1 MKTKGFKNLKCNFC
15 AFFNKNRV
23 KFLVVTALFFGG
35 IIIGAICDVKNVS
48 DDNLGYMNNFA
59 SAYKLQGVSS
69 SEIFFRAL
77 ISYLRIFAFIW
88 LSGRFVFLIP
98 LNLFSVAAK
107 GFGLGFTISYLIRW
121 SGFGG
126 IIFGFLIL
134 FAQNIIFIPVML
146 IYSVYQLNFVLE
158 YGRIKQNGAL
168 FKQTKRLIVSD
179 IKISAAV
186 IATAIVCC
194 CIEAYIIPSLIMPMC

>member
-1 MKTKGFKNLKCNFC
+1 MRFRVNFILNTPNGSFGGTLNIYLKCTCLFVRKEKIYENKIHNTQKTVIGASLRYFVRVPIC

-23 KFLVVTALFFGG
+23 KFLVVTALFFCG

-48 DDNLGYMNNFA
+48 DDNIGYMNNFA

-134 FAQNIIFIPVML
+134 FALSSVFTISKNIKNLYFML
-146 IYSVYQLNFVLE
+146 KN
-158 YGRIKQNGAL
+158 
-168 FKQTKRLIVSD
+168 TLI
-179 IKISAAV
+179 
-186 IATAIVCC
+186 
-194 CIEAYIIPSLIMPMC
+194 

>member
-48 DDNLGYMNNFA
+48 DDNIGYMNNFA

-77 ISYLRIFAFIW
+77 ISYLRIQY
-88 LSGRFVFLIP
+88 
-98 LNLFSVAAK
+98 SVLLHD
-107 GFGLGFTISYLIRW
+107 FSYLLKRYVLL
-121 SGFGG
+121 
-126 IIFGFLIL
+126 IFS
-134 FAQNIIFIPVML
+134 M
-146 IYSVYQLNFVLE
+146 VL
-158 YGRIKQNGAL
+158 Q
-168 FKQTKRLIVSD
+168 
-179 IKISAAV
+179 
-186 IATAIVCC
+186 
-194 CIEAYIIPSLIMPMC
+194 